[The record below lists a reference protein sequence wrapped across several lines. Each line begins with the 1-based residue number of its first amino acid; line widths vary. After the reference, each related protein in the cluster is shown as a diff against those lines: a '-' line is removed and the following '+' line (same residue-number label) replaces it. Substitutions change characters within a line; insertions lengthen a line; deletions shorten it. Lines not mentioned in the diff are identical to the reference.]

1 MKNSMI
7 NSDNGDGAPQL
18 NEVEKELWEVVNNTG
33 NVQKIVDY
41 WGDFSTK
48 NICLQIFI
56 ILRENKQEAKLT
68 ALNDEFEKLQK

>member
-41 WGDFSTK
+41 WGEFSG
-48 NICLQIFI
+48 
-56 ILRENKQEAKLT
+56 
-68 ALNDEFEKLQK
+68 